1 MSYKCAMISD
11 WKETERSIV
20 KIDDEK
26 YCLLVFYSSESTG
39 LNKRLKRII
48 DKEEV
53 KEWMMKTNDNHK

>member
-1 MSYKCAMISD
+1 MISD

-48 DKEEV
+48 DKEEEV
-53 KEWMMKTNDNHK
+53 KELLKKTACLNG